1 MVAVVALLEVL
12 VDQLPVRRHVVLG
25 PAADRQLADPVP
37 LQLGVAA
44 QPGLDLRA
52 QMVFQRAGVTI
63 QAHPDQALPYLR
75 PHRVQ
80 AVAPLVDIGHR
91 RPARPDRCSTG
102 PRASARAWSV
112 CRRTPAASVLAIR
125 PLSKLPR
132 VVRSAATTTDTCWPG

>member
-1 MVAVVALLEVL
+1 MDVVAVVALLEVL

-91 RPARPDRCSTG
+91 PP
-102 PRASARAWSV
+102 V
-112 CRRTPAASVLAIR
+112 RRGDQRTVQAVDPV
-125 PLSKLPR
+125 
-132 VVRSAATTTDTCWPG
+132 VVRAVDRVAGVPDIR